1 MDDLENKHESESMS
15 RSERVLISIALFMFA
30 IVVGYNAF
38 YIFEYSETPKISGN
52 IVTPKNET
60 ETNITE
66 SNDTEKSEKGDLINI
81 NTASAEELK
90 ALKRV
95 GDSIA
100 ERIIEYRESHGGFS
114 SIEEIMNVKGIGE
127 KTFEEI
133 KDRICV

>member
-95 GDSIA
+95 GNAIA